1 MSPGCLE
8 GWLAEARQGS
18 REALGRLLEG
28 CRHYLLLMANQ
39 DTDPALRAKVAPSD
53 LVQETFLEAQRD
65 FPRFQGGT
73 EEELLAWLR
82 CILRNNL
89 ANARLYYLA
98 RKRDVGRE
106 VRGADAKAAEVPDSG
121 ESPSARVRAR
131 ERDEEVQRALQRL
144 PESAR
149 QAIVWHQ
156 WDGLTFARVGERLG
170 CSEEAARGIF
180 RRAIEELEGLLEPP
194 HDSP

>member
-1 MSPGCLE
+1 
-8 GWLAEARQGS
+8 
-18 REALGRLLEG
+18 
-28 CRHYLLLMANQ
+28 MANQ

-65 FPRFQGGT
+65 FSRFHGET

-89 ANARLYYLA
+89 ANARQHYEA
-98 RKRDVGRE
+98 QKRDVGRE
-106 VRGADAKAAEVPDSG
+106 VRGADADVAAVPDSG
-121 ESPSARVRAR
+121 ESPSARTRAR
-131 ERDEEVQRALQRL
+131 EQDEEVQRALQRL
-144 PESAR
+144 PERSR

-156 WDGLTFARVGERLG
+156 WDGLTFAQVGERLG

-180 RRAIEELEGLLEPP
+180 RRALEELEELLEPP
-194 HDSP
+194 HDAP